1 MRKNH
6 HGKKDRLVKRV
17 FALCLAL
24 AVICTCL
31 VPVFATEGLSDLQV
45 EKELPGTS
53 EEEAAGFG
61 DDFPAV
67 DDGEPREVYDEGEAA
82 GFGEDEVA
90 TRPVEGGE
98 DNLDGGPS
106 VKETEWG
113 TVIEYGP
120 SSSTSTD
127 PSSSTETQWSG
138 EDDMVEKPDDKVV
151 VSGDEIKKL
160 QDMVVY
166 RFWLKEL
173 NANDLQDITAQAQIN
188 NMTESEYLARNGEV
202 LWNLY
207 FIQAVPRVETI
218 ADYSSYI
225 ENPSSNR
232 YEDAHAGAEAQTV
245 VADLQQK
252 VETPEPEAE
261 SGPLDPELPVV
272 EVDGNE
278 YVGEISIPAIGIDL
292 PVMSEWSYPR
302 LKIAPCR
309 QFGSSRTD
317 DLVIAAH
324 NYESHFGK
332 LTSLTAGDSVTFT
345 DMDGIVNEYVVN
357 KVEVLDPHSVEEV
370 EHSGYALVLY
380 TCTYGGKT
388 RVTVFCDRAS

>member
-1 MRKNH
+1 MKRMRKVSP
-6 HGKKDRLVKRV
+6 GLVCIV
-17 FALCLAL
+17 LGVVLL
-24 AVICTCL
+24 L
-31 VPVFATEGLSDLQV
+31 
-45 EKELPGTS
+45 
-53 EEEAAGFG
+53 AAGG
-61 DDFPAV
+61 
-67 DDGEPREVYDEGEAA
+67 
-82 GFGEDEVA
+82 
-90 TRPVEGGE
+90 
-98 DNLDGGPS
+98 
-106 VKETEWG
+106 
-113 TVIEYGP
+113 
-120 SSSTSTD
+120 
-127 PSSSTETQWSG
+127 
-138 EDDMVEKPDDKVV
+138 
-151 VSGDEIKKL
+151 
-160 QDMVVY
+160 
-166 RFWLKEL
+166 
-173 NANDLQDITAQAQIN
+173 
-188 NMTESEYLARNGEV
+188 
-202 LWNLY
+202 LY
-207 FIQAVPRVETI
+207 A
-218 ADYSSYI
+218 Y
-225 ENPSSNR
+225 NR
-232 YEDAHAGAEAQTV
+232 CEDAHAGAEAQTV

-272 EVDGNE
+272 EIDGNE

-332 LTSLTAGDSVTFT
+332 LTSLTSGDSVTFT

-388 RVTVFCDRAS
+388 RVTVFCGSKRNREIFLYVKPLRRSAPAPLVGEPLAKPETLRLYIVVCCCSPLPSNVISLPRAPLLGGLSP